1 MTNSAVDDGFPEDEA
16 DLPTHQQADTT
27 PGRDFGPDL
36 LAPEFSIIGSIFLL
50 AFLSNFSYYC
60 SELPLLRLVERT
72 ICEAYYANE
81 DASRI
86 VVTQIEEKLCKIPKI
101 QNDLALFMGYK
112 TAFDAIPRT
121 HLPSSVFTRSN

>member
-1 MTNSAVDDGFPEDEA
+1 MTNSVVDDGFPEDEA
-16 DLPTHQQADTT
+16 DLPTHERADTT
-27 PGRDFGPDL
+27 PGRGFGSDL
-36 LAPEFSIIGSIFLL
+36 LAPEFSIIGGIFLL

-72 ICEAYYANE
+72 ICEVYYANE
-81 DASRI
+81 DTSRV
-86 VVTQIEEKLCKIPKI
+86 VVTEIEEKMCKIPKI

-121 HLPSSVFTRSN
+121 HLPSPVFTRCN